1 MLLNL
6 ILNSSV
12 PVIVL
17 PPTYWAHPT
26 VQAITG
32 FLQYID
38 SQVSFLI
45 KVETSILS
53 QNILPSCPISS
64 VSQSHKS
71 YIGILHSCQALL
83 LPAQSVG
90 VVHIETSAGQEDA
103 NSSKQEVRV

>member
-1 MLLNL
+1 MLLNV
-6 ILNSSV
+6 ILNWSI
-12 PVIVL
+12 PVFIQ

-32 FLQYID
+32 FLQCID
-38 SQVSFLI
+38 SQVSLLI

-53 QNILPSCPISS
+53 LSILPSCPISS

-71 YIGILHSCQALL
+71 YIGILHSCEALL

-90 VVHIETSAGQEDA
+90 VVHIETSVGREDA
-103 NSSKQEVRV
+103 K